1 MKLSDKDSKTIVS
14 NNIENEWY
22 VLFLKI
28 TTKKNKIKVTVAKE
42 TNVSQVLRKYYI
54 YDCYITSSYN
64 WSSDLVKLVAY
75 TQLAVDLYS
84 LYTESCT
91 YACTYV

>member
-14 NNIENEWY
+14 NNVENEWY

-42 TNVSQVLRKYYI
+42 TNVSQVLSKYYI
-54 YDCYITSSYN
+54 YDCYITS
-64 WSSDLVKLVAY
+64 
-75 TQLAVDLYS
+75 
-84 LYTESCT
+84 
-91 YACTYV
+91 